1 MLLAIMPFPVM
12 RAMMSKVVSK
22 TEQGMF
28 KHLNHSFESKSS
40 YSAKFLCHKCS
51 PFVSAVS

>member
-22 TEQGMF
+22 TEQGKF

-51 PFVSAVS
+51 PVISAVS